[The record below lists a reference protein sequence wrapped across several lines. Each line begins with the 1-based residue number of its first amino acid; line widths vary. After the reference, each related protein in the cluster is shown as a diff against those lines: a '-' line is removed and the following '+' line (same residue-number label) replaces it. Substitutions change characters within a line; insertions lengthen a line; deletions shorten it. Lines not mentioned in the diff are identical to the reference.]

1 MLHRYEN
8 FKVINLVLMEN
19 VSPDILSFNSDN
31 EFYYLFRVTTKFFRQ
46 MLYHRLRSHTQ
57 SDSLHIFR

>member
-1 MLHRYEN
+1 MLHRYEH

-31 EFYYLFRVTTKFFRQ
+31 EFII
-46 MLYHRLRSHTQ
+46 S
-57 SDSLHIFR
+57 